1 MTEPNIY
8 NDKQIKINTQYSNS
22 ISATTLSTT
31 TPPNS
36 IFKTNIDGV
45 IQDTKQ
51 SEETGDCWLL
61 TTLNAMRDTK
71 WGAKI
76 IKDAIKKDGKGG
88 VIITFKGSK
97 GEQKEFRVT
106 EEEIVIAR
114 ESGKYSKGDDDVI
127 AFELAMEKYLKLYGT
142 LHGREVNQSAAGGEL
157 LDGGRGMGI
166 NNFIELLSGKEIDE
180 EHVHYFVRPKT
191 SFYTT
196 DTEFSE
202 FKENMITILDEIEK
216 NPNKYCINFSFNSN
230 CTVSSD
236 PPVALNTDHAY
247 QLKKVVTENGNKY
260 VIFTNPWDSS
270 QEYKLDYNYFIC
282 LMRCLTLVENPE
294 NEHNKKIESV
304 SEKKINILNTQM
316 EYLEMQN
323 EALKDNNLDKEEL
336 RQIVAKTNVDTIELL
351 FNKKSIIQHWIKTF
365 DKAEWGLGH
374 GKAKKALIEPIVNAY
389 CEYALKK
396 GVDQAFVDE
405 VKKACIAE
413 LDAIF
418 YTDEKVIIE
427 KLEALYDK
435 INEHAALLDFKEF
448 KIVTETRQEEQ

>member
-36 IFKTNIDGV
+36 IFANIDGV

-51 SEETGDCWLL
+51 SKETGDCWLL
-61 TTLNAMRDTK
+61 TNLNAMRDTK

-76 IKDAIKKDGKGG
+76 IKDAIKKDGMGG

-114 ESGKYSKGDDDVI
+114 ESGKYSSGDDDVI

-142 LHGREVNQSAAGGEL
+142 LHGREVNPSAAGGEL
-157 LDGGRGMGI
+157 LDGGGGMGI
-166 NNFIELLSGKEIDE
+166 NNFIELLSGEKIDE
-180 EHVHYFVRPKT
+180 EHTHYFLPPES

-196 DTEFSE
+196 PEQREFN
-202 FKENMITILDEIEK
+202 ENMLKVLDEIEK
-216 NPNKYCINFSFNSN
+216 NPNKYCIEFLFNSN
-230 CTVSSD
+230 CTVCSD

-270 QEYKLDYNYFIC
+270 QEYKLTYNYFIS
-282 LMRCLTLVENPE
+282 LMCCLTLVENPE

-304 SEKKINILNTQM
+304 SEKKINILNAQI
-316 EYLEMQN
+316 EYLDTLK
-323 EALKDNNLDKEEL
+323 EAYKDYNLDKEEL
-336 RQIVAKTNVDTIELL
+336 RQIAAKTNADTIELL
-351 FNKKSIIQHWIKTF
+351 FKDKGSIQNWIKILDT
-365 DKAEWGLGH
+365 AEYGWGH

-396 GVDQAFVDE
+396 GVDQTFVDG

-418 YTDEKVIIE
+418 YTDEKVIIK

-435 INEHAALLDFKEF
+435 INEPAALFF
-448 KIVTETRQEEQ
+448 KIVT